1 MIQLFRW
8 KLVTEVGVKCL
19 WTAKYPWKFQNMTG
33 VEWEDFCSA
42 PCFQA
47 YISGRMVLCQEA
59 TSNTDFCTAVFTG
72 KQGYSSQRAPPVW
85 GWWNL
90 LNLTFVPAS
99 IRWTTPPRICSPLL
113 IQRKQK
119 TKDPLSLC
127 RWRSWW
133 LQGNGL
139 KPPYHKQQQA
149 TLAFDVCAHP
159 KSS

>member
-1 MIQLFRW
+1 MIQLFQQ

-19 WTAKYPWKFQNMTG
+19 WTAKHPWKFQNMTG

-42 PCFQA
+42 PCSQA
-47 YISGRMVLCQEA
+47 YISGRTVLCQEA
-59 TSNTDFCTAVFTG
+59 TSNIDFCTAVFTG
-72 KQGYSSQRAPPVW
+72 RQGYSSQRALAVW

-99 IRWTTPPRICSPLL
+99 TRWTTTSRISSLLL

-133 LQGNGL
+133 LHGNGL
-139 KPPYHKQQQA
+139 KPPYHKQQQT